1 MASNLSRRPQ
11 AETDLEEIWL
21 FIAADNIGAAD
32 RLLDRIGS
40 VFEMLAENPQA
51 GRQRPELGM
60 SIRSFAV
67 GNYIIFYEA
76 VPNGADI
83 IRVLHGAR
91 DILPEDFD

>member
-21 FIAADNIGAAD
+21 FIAADSISAAD
-32 RLLDRIGS
+32 RLLDRIAS
-40 VFEMLAENPQA
+40 IFEMLAENPGA

-76 VPNGADI
+76 LPNGADI
-83 IRVLHGAR
+83 VRVLHGAR
-91 DILPEDFD
+91 DILPEDLD